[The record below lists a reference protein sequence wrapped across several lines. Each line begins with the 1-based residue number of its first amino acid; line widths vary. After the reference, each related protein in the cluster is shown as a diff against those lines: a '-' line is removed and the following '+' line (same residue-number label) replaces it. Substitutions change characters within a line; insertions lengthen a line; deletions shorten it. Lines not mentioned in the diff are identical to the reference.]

1 MNYQQFEAIMMPL
14 LIGAL
19 VLFMAFI
26 VYDLSKQSK
35 AGKFGTF
42 ILFSALGLG
51 VVGFLIKTV
60 LYEIL
65 L

>member
-1 MNYQQFEAIMMPL
+1 MMPL